1 MWCEIDPKAG
11 EEVEE
16 VKEVVEAV
24 LEEMVSEVETPDNA
38 NRTEE
43 ILYAAKEFLEEAVA
57 EDVRKD
63 LEEGNKSDLVEMDL
77 TLKINENKGLTFV
90 KLDILFLVNKKALQ
104 LQKSAHCIQSALL
117 KYV

>member
-1 MWCEIDPKAG
+1 LKAR

-43 ILYAAKEFLEEAVA
+43 ILDAAKEFLEEAVA

-63 LEEGNKSDLVEMDL
+63 IEEGNKSDLVELDL
-77 TLKINENKGLTFV
+77 TQKINEIKGLTIGAGIH
-90 KLDILFLVNKKALQ
+90 LN
-104 LQKSAHCIQSALL
+104 ST
-117 KYV
+117 

>member
-1 MWCEIDPKAG
+1 MWCEIDPKPG

-43 ILYAAKEFLEEAVA
+43 ILDAAKEFLEEAVA

-63 LEEGNKSDLVEMDL
+63 LEEGNKSDLV
-77 TLKINENKGLTFV
+77 
-90 KLDILFLVNKKALQ
+90 
-104 LQKSAHCIQSALL
+104 
-117 KYV
+117 